1 MSRLRADN
9 LIEQV
14 RAVQHRYELERS
26 ASGWEASMFVGHLA
40 VAMGT
45 KKVAPD
51 VPLGAPVTAAFALDL
66 RWPVPLLRCRAR
78 CCLLLHLLYESKTLN
93 KESLLSPESAEGPGS
108 LGLHLATRGKHC
120 SRPAEFQS
128 R

>member
-1 MSRLRADN
+1 MLRLRKDN

-26 ASGWEASMFVGHLA
+26 ASGWEPSMFVGHLA

-66 RWPVPLLRCRAR
+66 IWPVLLLRHRAR
-78 CCLLLHLLYESKTLN
+78 CCLLLHLLYESKRSN
-93 KESLLSPESAEGPGS
+93 KKLLLSRE
-108 LGLHLATRGKHC
+108 TR
-120 SRPAEFQS
+120 QS
-128 R
+128 RITRLAPRDSVRAL